1 MIQKLHEGCP
11 YPSSTTHKHLFSWK
25 QGEKQKKK
33 KHSSSSRIEVYIYIY
48 ISSAFL
54 SFIRINKQ
62 KDIQS

>member
-1 MIQKLHEGCP
+1 ILKLHERCP

-33 KHSSSSRIEVYIYIY
+33 KNIYIYIY

>member
-33 KHSSSSRIEVYIYIY
+33 KHIYIYIY
-48 ISSAFL
+48 IL
-54 SFIRINKQ
+54 SISIIHSNQQTERHTIF
-62 KDIQS
+62 

>member
-1 MIQKLHEGCP
+1 MILKLHGRCP
-11 YPSSTTHKHLFSWK
+11 YPSSTTHKHFLPGNK
-25 QGEKQKKK
+25 EKSQKKK
-33 KHSSSSRIEVYIYIY
+33 TAHHH